1 MEPNESNPIGA
12 TDLLAIVSQELT
24 MSLATIIEMASR
36 ITALAPAELPNRS
49 VQAWAEEILR
59 SAHAIEQLIRGIR
72 GAWLQPGTVATV
84 AAVRSGAHW
93 HNLAEL
99 IDHAVDIF
107 LPVAANAS
115 IALTSEIQGPILAS
129 YDSPRLFEALAH
141 VIENAI
147 EYTPAGGSIRI
158 RASCDW
164 NECVVSVAD
173 TGVGIPPPQLV
184 TIFEPFQERSPGDR
198 RSPATGLS
206 TARWIVEAHRGRI
219 WAESDVGV
227 GSTFYF
233 ALPLA

>member
-1 MEPNESNPIGA
+1 MEPNESDAIGA

-24 MSLATIIEMASR
+24 MSLATIIEMATR

-59 SAHAIEQLIRGIR
+59 SANAIEQLIRG
-72 GAWLQPGTVATV
+72 AWLPPGTV
-84 AAVRSGAHW
+84 AAVRSDAHR

-107 LPVAANAS
+107 LPLAANAS
-115 IALTSEIQGPILAS
+115 IALTSEIAGPILAS

-158 RASCDW
+158 RASCDA

-173 TGVGIPPPQLV
+173 TGVGIPPPQLA

-219 WAESDVGV
+219 WVESEVGV

>member
-1 MEPNESNPIGA
+1 MEPNESNTIGA
-12 TDLLAIVSQELT
+12 TDLLGIVSQELT
-24 MSLATIIEMASR
+24 MSLATIIEMATR

-49 VQAWAEEILR
+49 VRAWAEEILR
-59 SAHAIEQLIRGIR
+59 SANAIEQLIRNLRRG
-72 GAWLQPGTVATV
+72 GAWLPPGTV
-84 AAVRSGAHW
+84 AAVRSDAHR

-107 LPVAANAS
+107 LPLAANAS
-115 IALTSEIQGPILAS
+115 IALTSEIAGPILAS

-158 RASCDW
+158 RASCDS
-164 NECVVSVAD
+164 NECVVRVAD
-173 TGVGIPPPQLV
+173 TGVGIPPPQLA
-184 TIFEPFQERSPGDR
+184 TIFEPFQERSAGDR

-219 WAESDVGV
+219 WVESEVGV